1 MLANKVR
8 VLLLVGLL
16 AASGLGAAQGTPGRL
31 CAPML
36 ANTSVML
43 ALAQAATTVLV
54 PPAPASGQ
62 QSTPDPQATPA
73 PADPQL
79 TPPPPKRPPIR
90 MALMLPLRSES
101 LGKAAEAVREGF
113 LAAFERDRDNITLD
127 LIETGDGAQE
137 TLDNYAKAVDGHDV
151 LVGPLA
157 RSAVSAIASSPVV
170 YKPTVALNHPDTTRD
185 VPLPQKLLVM
195 GLSIED
201 EARQVANWAD
211 SEQRNGKAVI
221 VSGTASWQRRI
232 ALAFANHWKRL
243 GRAAELVELTAN
255 NGYLGDAGMQQLKLK
270 LDAEPPALLFG
281 ALDAEQARQLRAVLG
296 PTLPLYGTSSVNPG
310 RTPVGTLAELDGLR
324 LLDLPWQIQPDHPA
338 VMVYPH
344 PAQPTGSM
352 DMDRLYAL
360 GIDAFRVARELA
372 LHPVGNFQMDGVTG
386 RLTVSFGSGAAS
398 FERLEPV
405 TTYQGGAYVA
415 VPAAH

>member
-16 AASGLGAAQGTPGRL
+16 GASGLGLAQGSGRL

-36 ANTSVML
+36 ANTSAML
-43 ALAQAATTVLV
+43 ALGQSAVILQLPAT
-54 PPAPASGQ
+54 PANGQ
-62 QSTPDPQATPA
+62 QSAPDPQVTPPVPAEPQLAPA
-73 PADPQL
+73 P
-79 TPPPPKRPPIR
+79 KRAPIR
-90 MALMLPLRSES
+90 IALMLPLRSES

-113 LAAFERDRDNITLD
+113 LTAFERDRDNITLD
-127 LIETGDGAQE
+127 LIETGDSAQE
-137 TLDNYAKAVDGHDV
+137 TLDSYAKAVDGHDV

-157 RSAVSAIASSPVV
+157 RSAVSAIAASPVI
-170 YKPTVALNHPDTTRD
+170 YKPTVALNHPDSARD
-185 VPLPQKLLVM
+185 IPLPQKLLVM

-211 SEQRNGKAVI
+211 SEQRTGRAVI

-232 ALAFANHWKRL
+232 AQAFANHWKRL
-243 GRAAELVELTAN
+243 GRVAELVELTAN
-255 NGYLGDAGMQQLKLK
+255 NGYLGDASMQQLKLK
-270 LDAEPPALLFG
+270 LDGEPPALLFG

-324 LLDLPWQIQPDHPA
+324 LLDLPWQIQSDHPA

-352 DMDRLYAL
+352 DMERLYAL

-386 RLTVSFGSGAAS
+386 RLTVSFGNGAAS
-398 FERLEPV
+398 FERVEPV

-415 VPAAH
+415 VPATH